1 MAMTGHNSGSSLSV
15 YQKVDEQEKL
25 EMGSSLGNYVANKN
39 NTALVENE
47 LDDLVLDDWNFD
59 IEYFPTNNPI
69 SIPSRS
75 SCGSSKLSNFPYGLF
90 NNCNINNLHIHLPK

>member
-39 NTALVENE
+39 NTALVEIK
-47 LDDLVLDDWNFD
+47 LDDLVLDDWNLD
-59 IEYFPTNNPI
+59 IEYFPTNYPI
-69 SIPSRS
+69 SIPNNS
-75 SCGSSKLSNFPYGLF
+75 SCGSSKLSNCPYGLS